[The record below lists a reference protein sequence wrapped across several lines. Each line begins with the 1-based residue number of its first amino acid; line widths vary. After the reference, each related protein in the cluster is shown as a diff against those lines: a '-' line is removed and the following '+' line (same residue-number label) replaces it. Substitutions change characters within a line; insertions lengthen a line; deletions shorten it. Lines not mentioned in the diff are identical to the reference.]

1 MEKLSLPA
9 SIKIRLSEDQQ
20 NIILT
25 GLNKIILGLKLAKSS
40 NSAALPAQE
49 TKRIRQDLKSIERH
63 LSAIAGLL
71 EDDRVNGIMEKFSD
85 DECLLN
91 TLKSYQDAAHRA
103 VAVKPVL
110 YYSSGMVPAMVASDI
125 EKLMLQAE
133 MKPTR
138 TINGV
143 WAKLFKLAYVSA
155 GYEIKKDLFKNS
167 IKRQGKNC
175 DENIPKLP

>member
-9 SIKIRLSEDQQ
+9 SIKIRLSEDQR

-40 NSAALPAQE
+40 NSADSPAQE
-49 TKRIRQDLKSIERH
+49 TKRIRQDLKSLERH
-63 LSAIAGLL
+63 LSAITALL
-71 EDDRVNGIMEKFSD
+71 KDDRVNGIMEKFSD
-85 DECLLN
+85 EYLLN
-91 TLKSYQDAAHRA
+91 TLKGYQDAAHRA

-125 EKLMLQAE
+125 EKIMIDANL
-133 MKPTR
+133 KPTR
-138 TINGV
+138 TINGT
-143 WAKLFKLAYVSA
+143 WAKLFKLVYASA

-175 DENIPKLP
+175 DKK